1 MWSPTASDLV
11 FQRPGET
18 HIAFEAPDRGERA
31 AEGVARLM
39 APVLSWDEATVDREI
54 THYRARLAAERAA
67 QAMLDDAGSNTA
79 RMKVRDPR
87 LDSESARAN

>member
-18 HIAFEAPDRGERA
+18 HIAFEAPDRGERS

-39 APVLSWDEATVDREI
+39 PPVLSWDEATVDREI
-54 THYRARLAAERAA
+54 THYLARLAAERAA
-67 QAMLDDAGSNTA
+67 QAMLDDAASNTA
-79 RMKVRDPR
+79 RTKVRDPR
-87 LDSESARAN
+87 LDSESGRAN